1 MNLKTNRRLLSSA
14 AAVIILIVSFLL
26 VNTSL
31 SLKKEGSA
39 LRSQKEEILLLREDF
54 LELRKKIGAIE
65 GKKSLIKVE
74 GIVQAL
80 DEIFRST
87 GLTQKVKSVKPTAS
101 RDKKYAIEEEADVEV
116 EKVSMNELVNI
127 LYKLENA
134 PMVLLIKKARLKT
147 SFEDPSLLNITMT
160 IGLVKPK

>member
-1 MNLKTNRRLLSSA
+1 MNLKTDRRLLISA
-14 AAVIILIVSFLL
+14 AAVIILVVSVLL

-54 LELRKKIGAIE
+54 LELRKKINAIE

-74 GIVQAL
+74 GIVQAI

-87 GLTQKVKSVKPTAS
+87 GLNQKVKSVKPTAT

>member
-1 MNLKTNRRLLSSA
+1 MNFKSDKRLLIA
-14 AAVIILIVSFLL
+14 ASAVIILAVSALL
-26 VNTSL
+26 VNASL

-54 LELRKKIGAIE
+54 LELRKNVNAIE

-74 GIVQAL
+74 GIIPAI

-87 GLTQKVKSVKPTAS
+87 GLTQKVKSVKPAATI
-101 RDKKYAIEEEADVEV
+101 DKKHAIEEEADVEV

-127 LYKLENA
+127 LYRLENA

-160 IGLVKPK
+160 IGLVKPR

>member
-1 MNLKTNRRLLSSA
+1 MNLRTDRRLLISA
-14 AAVIILIVSFLL
+14 AAVIMLAVSVLL
-26 VNTSL
+26 VNASL

-54 LELRKKIGAIE
+54 LELRKNVNAIE

-74 GIVQAL
+74 GIIPAI

-87 GLTQKVKSVKPTAS
+87 GLTQKVKSVKPAATI
-101 RDKKYAIEEEADVEV
+101 DKKHAIEEEADVEV
-116 EKVSMNELVNI
+116 EKVSMNELVNV
-127 LYKLENA
+127 LYRLENA

-160 IGLVKPK
+160 IGLVKPR

>member
-1 MNLKTNRRLLSSA
+1 MNLRPDRRLLISA
-14 AAVIILIVSFLL
+14 AAVIILVVSVLL
-26 VNTSL
+26 VTASL

-39 LRSQKEEILLLREDF
+39 LRSQKEEMLLLREDF
-54 LELRKKIGAIE
+54 LELNKKISAIE

-74 GIVQAL
+74 GIIPAI

-87 GLTQKVKSVKPTAS
+87 GLAQKVKSVKPTAT
-101 RDKKYAIEEEADVEV
+101 RDKKYALEEEADVEV
-116 EKVSMNELVNI
+116 EKVSMNELVNV
-127 LYKLENA
+127 LYRLENA

-147 SFEDPSLLNITMT
+147 SFEDPTLLNITMT

>member
-1 MNLKTNRRLLSSA
+1 VNLRPDRRLLISA
-14 AAVIILIVSFLL
+14 AAVIILVVSVLL
-26 VNTSL
+26 VTASL

-39 LRSQKEEILLLREDF
+39 LRSQKEEMLPLREDF
-54 LELRKKIGAIE
+54 LELNKKISAIE

-74 GIVQAL
+74 GIIPAI

-87 GLTQKVKSVKPTAS
+87 GLAQKVKSVKPTAT
-101 RDKKYAIEEEADVEV
+101 RDKKYALEEEADVEV
-116 EKVSMNELVNI
+116 EKVSMNELVNV
-127 LYKLENA
+127 LYRLENA

-147 SFEDPSLLNITMT
+147 SFEDPTLLNITMT

>member
-1 MNLKTNRRLLSSA
+1 VNFRTNRKLLISA
-14 AAVIILIVSFLL
+14 VVVIVLAVSVLL

-54 LELRKKIGAIE
+54 LDLRKKIGAIE
-65 GKKSLIKVE
+65 GKKSLIKAD
-74 GIVQAL
+74 GIIPAV
-80 DEIFRST
+80 DEIFKST
-87 GLTQKVKSVKPTAS
+87 GLTQKVKSVKPTAT
-101 RDKKYAIEEEADVEV
+101 RDKKYAIEEEADVEI
-116 EKVSMNELVNI
+116 EKVSMNEMVNV
-127 LYKLENA
+127 LYRLENA

-160 IGLVKPK
+160 VGLVRPK

>member
-1 MNLKTNRRLLSSA
+1 MNLRTDRRLLISA
-14 AAVIILIVSFLL
+14 AGLIILVVSALL
-26 VNTSL
+26 LNTSL

-54 LELRKKIGAIE
+54 LELSKKINAVE

-74 GIVQAL
+74 GIIPAI

-87 GLTQKVKSVKPTAS
+87 GLAQKVKSVKPTAT

-127 LYKLENA
+127 LYRLENA

-147 SFEDPSLLNITMT
+147 SFEDTSLLNISMT

>member
-1 MNLKTNRRLLSSA
+1 MNFRTNRKLLISA
-14 AAVIILIVSFLL
+14 VVVIVLAVSVLL

-54 LELRKKIGAIE
+54 LDLRKKIGAIE
-65 GKKSLIKVE
+65 GKKSLIKAD
-74 GIVQAL
+74 GIIPAV
-80 DEIFRST
+80 DEIFKST
-87 GLTQKVKSVKPTAS
+87 GLTQKVKSVKPTAT
-101 RDKKYAIEEEADVEV
+101 RDKKYAIEEEADVEI
-116 EKVSMNELVNI
+116 EKVSMNEMVNV
-127 LYKLENA
+127 LYRLENA

-160 IGLVKPK
+160 VGLVRPK

>member
-1 MNLKTNRRLLSSA
+1 MNLKTDRRLLISA
-14 AAVIILIVSFLL
+14 AALIILVVSALL
-26 VNTSL
+26 LNTSL

-54 LELRKKIGAIE
+54 LELRKKINAIE

-74 GIVQAL
+74 GIVQAI

-87 GLTQKVKSVKPTAS
+87 GLNQKVKSVKPTTT
-101 RDKKYAIEEEADVEV
+101 RDKKYAVEEEADVEV

>member
-1 MNLKTNRRLLSSA
+1 MNVKINRLLISA
-14 AAVIILIVSFLL
+14 AAVIILAVSVLL
-26 VNTSL
+26 VSASI

-39 LRSQKEEILLLREDF
+39 LRSQKEEIALLREDF
-54 LELRKKIGAIE
+54 LELRKKISAIE
-65 GKKSLIKVE
+65 GKKALVKVE
-74 GIVQAL
+74 GIVQAM
-80 DEIFRST
+80 DEIFGSS
-87 GLTQKVKSVKPTAS
+87 GLNQKVKSIKPTVT
-101 RDKKYAIEEEADVEV
+101 RDKKYAVEEEADVEV
-116 EKVSMNELVNI
+116 ERVSMNELVNI

>member
-1 MNLKTNRRLLSSA
+1 MNFKSDKRLLIA
-14 AAVIILIVSFLL
+14 AGAVIMLAVSGLL
-26 VNTSL
+26 LNTSL
-31 SLKKEGSA
+31 SLKKEGSF

-54 LELRKKIGAIE
+54 LELRKKISAIE
-65 GKKSLIKVE
+65 GKKSRIKVE
-74 GIVQAL
+74 GIIPAI
-80 DEIFRST
+80 DEIFRSI
-87 GLTQKVKSVKPTAS
+87 GLAQKVKSVKPTATI
-101 RDKKYAIEEEADVEV
+101 DKKHAIEEEADVEV

-160 IGLVKPK
+160 IGLVKPR

>member
-1 MNLKTNRRLLSSA
+1 MNFKSDKRLLIA
-14 AAVIILIVSFLL
+14 ASAVIILAVSALL

-54 LELRKKIGAIE
+54 LELRKNVNAIE

-74 GIVQAL
+74 GIIPAI

-87 GLTQKVKSVKPTAS
+87 GLTQKVKSVKPAATI
-101 RDKKYAIEEEADVEV
+101 DKKHAIEEEADVEV
-116 EKVSMNELVNI
+116 EKVSMNELVNV
-127 LYKLENA
+127 LYRLENA

-160 IGLVKPK
+160 IGLVKPR

>member
-1 MNLKTNRRLLSSA
+1 MNLRPDRRLLISA
-14 AAVIILIVSFLL
+14 AAVIIVVVSVLLIT
-26 VNTSL
+26 TSV

-39 LRSQKEEILLLREDF
+39 LRSQKEEMLLLREDF
-54 LELRKKIGAIE
+54 LELRKKISAVE
-65 GKKSLIKVE
+65 GKKALIKVE
-74 GIVQAL
+74 GIIPAI

-87 GLTQKVKSVKPTAS
+87 GLTQKVKSVKPTAT
-101 RDKKYAIEEEADVEV
+101 RDKKYAVEEEADVEV

-127 LYKLENA
+127 LYRLENA